1 MTTKNNSWRQ
11 YVFLASMVGCIQ
23 FVLLTFI
30 AMLFY
35 PGGTHDDPTTTSYS
49 FFSNFFSDLGLTVS
63 PSGETN
69 TVTFFLFIL
78 SLTLAGL
85 AITLF
90 FLACPALFKNTPG
103 RIPSQLGSIVGVFSG
118 LSYTGIAFTPA
129 DLYLE
134 WHGNF
139 VLLAFNSFLLVVVLY
154 TIAIFLNKEYPNRY
168 AIIYLVFAV
177 LLAAYLWLLFAGPN
191 DIRIQATGQK
201 VIVYAE
207 IICMGTQAYGAW
219 NVEKSRPTTFA
230 A

>member
-1 MTTKNNSWRQ
+1 LKAKSLRQ
-11 YVFLASMVGCIQ
+11 YIFSATMVGCIQ

-35 PGGTHDDPTTTSYS
+35 PGGTHDNPAATGYS
-49 FFSNFFSDLGLTVS
+49 FFNNFFSDLGLTVS
-63 PSGETN
+63 PSGETS
-69 TVTFFLFIL
+69 TVSFFLFTL

-85 AITLF
+85 AIILF
-90 FLACPALFKNTPG
+90 FLTSPSLFKNTPG
-103 RIPSQLGSIVGVFSG
+103 RLPSLLGSIVGVFSG
-118 LSYTGIAFTPA
+118 LFYIGIAFTPA

-139 VLLAFNSFLLVVVLY
+139 VLLAFSSFLLVVILY
-154 TIAIFLNKEYPNRY
+154 TIAIFLNKDYPNRY
-168 AIIYLVFAV
+168 AYVYLVFAV
-177 LLAAYLWLLFAGPN
+177 LLAAYLWLLFLGPN

-207 IICMGTQAYGAW
+207 IICMFIQAYGAW
-219 NVEKSRPTTFA
+219 KIEVYRSTRIA